1 MQTVVRSMIIKIDL
15 ILDNIWYI
23 CNINEYVYYNLY
35 SFFFCY
41 VKKCVM
47 IERFDQDR
55 KIPSGEG
62 D

>member
-1 MQTVVRSMIIKIDL
+1 MQTVVRRMIIKMDL

-23 CNINEYVYYNLY
+23 CNINENVYFNLY
-35 SFFFCY
+35 FFFCY
-41 VKKCVM
+41 VKKSVM